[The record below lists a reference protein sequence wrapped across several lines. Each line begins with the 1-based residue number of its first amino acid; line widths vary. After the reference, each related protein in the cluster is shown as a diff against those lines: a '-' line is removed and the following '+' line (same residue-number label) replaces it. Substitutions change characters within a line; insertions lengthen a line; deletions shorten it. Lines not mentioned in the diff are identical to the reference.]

1 MAKVNADEQIKRLE
15 AKIKLIKE
23 RAEKKK
29 ARKNPS
35 VKFMAAA
42 LRSID
47 KALNAA
53 EEPAIRKALDEAR
66 GTVSSCLALCGVK
79 QGTSRGTLTLRLRA
93 QGSAVPNTQDLLT
106 FMKGNPGSRSEQ
118 ISAALGSDAATL
130 RTAMQKLIDAGKVRT
145 EGQRRGRKYFSLV

>member
-66 GTVSSCLALCGVK
+66 GTVSSCLSLCGVK
-79 QGTSRGTLTLRLRA
+79 QGTSRGTLRLRA